1 MATPN
6 ILAATS
12 INGAVVNGAVT
23 TSAVTMLT
31 VAADKLVKVNAIYL
45 SNIHA
50 SNNGA
55 ATIDVNIGA
64 GAVVLANAL
73 TIVNKSTLS
82 VLPVP
87 IFLDEGDVIRVTGD
101 ANSTMTYLMSYEII
115 DDA

>member
-12 INGAVVNGAVT
+12 ITGAVVNGAVT
-23 TSAVTMLT
+23 TSAVTMHT
-31 VAADKLVKVNAIYL
+31 GPTDKLVKINAIYIA
-45 SNIHA
+45 NIHA

-55 ATIDVNIGA
+55 ATIDINTGA
-64 GAVVLANAL
+64 GAIILANAL

-101 ANSTMTYLMSYEII
+101 AASTMTYLMSYEII